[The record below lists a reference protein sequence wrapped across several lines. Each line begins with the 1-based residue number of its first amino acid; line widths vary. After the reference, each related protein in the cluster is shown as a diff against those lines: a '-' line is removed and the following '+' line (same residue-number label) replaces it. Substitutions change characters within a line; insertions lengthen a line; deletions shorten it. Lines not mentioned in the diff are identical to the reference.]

1 MRGCLPDYKVI
12 RGDRDLQKWLT
23 KRKFLDEVEY
33 RLRSSREMMKIG
45 DQYEGKIAIE
55 ISRLLDFFLIFL
67 FKCLQAL
74 LLLLRFGGD
83 NDDGVLS
90 DHEG

>member
-1 MRGCLPDYKVI
+1 
-12 RGDRDLQKWLT
+12 
-23 KRKFLDEVEY
+23 
-33 RLRSSREMMKIG
+33 
-45 DQYEGKIAIE
+45 
-55 ISRLLDFFLIFL
+55 LIFL
-67 FKCLQAL
+67 FKWLQA